1 MKFKKYRPMKTEK
14 SLCRIIT
21 LAFVLLLSYTAV
33 AQEQENLITKT
44 KSIVKVFNE
53 SNISALFVINSF
65 GDINVST
72 WKSNQLKM
80 TISIEVS
87 GWETEDVDLF
97 LEKLLPEPYSS
108 ADVEGVTVMSVYNF
122 KLNKNCCCPD
132 EKKVYRPWFGKKAE
146 VKSYRINY
154 DIKIPETV
162 DFVNLGNTYGNISL
176 PSFKGKLIV
185 DLRNGDLKTG
195 NLDLVSCECPGIKVR
210 YGRVNLG
217 EVNNGI
223 LNFYSCELVKIAALN
238 DSKLTSSFSNVQL
251 DWASGIKL
259 QSKSDDYL
267 IDNLDSLS
275 GSGQFTTLTIN
286 KLGHFL
292 QFNNRSG
299 EILINSIDQGFK
311 SIELDGQYNHYSL
324 ELSGL
329 EYLFSAKL
337 ESTELK
343 CSESICSKSFQNEAM
358 SSSIIFNKKIGSG
371 ESLSRISLNCS
382 KCNIDLKTD

>member
-1 MKFKKYRPMKTEK
+1 MKKEK
-14 SLCRIIT
+14 SLCKYFMI
-21 LAFVLLLSYTAV
+21 AFALFLFSPAY

-44 KSIVKVFNE
+44 KTIEKVFND

-65 GDINVST
+65 GDINIST
-72 WKSNQLKM
+72 WKSNRLEM
-80 TISIEVS
+80 TIEVEVS
-87 GWETEDVDLF
+87 GWEEEDVDLF

-108 ADVEGVTVMSVYNF
+108 GDVEGVTVISVYNF

-132 EKKVYRPWFGKKAE
+132 EKKVYRPLFGKKAE

-162 DFVNLGNTYGNISL
+162 DFVNLGNTYGNISI

-185 DLRNGDLKTG
+185 NVRNGDLKTG

-251 DWASGIKL
+251 GRASGVSL

-275 GSGQFTTLTIN
+275 GKGQFTTLSIE
-286 KLGHFL
+286 KLGQYL
-292 QFNNRSG
+292 NFNNRSG
-299 EILINSIDQGFK
+299 EIIVNKINPDFK
-311 SIELDGQYNHYSL
+311 SIVLDGQYNHYSL
-324 ELSGL
+324 DLSGL

-337 ESTELK
+337 ESTELN
-343 CSESICSKSFQNEAM
+343 CIESICSKSFQNEAM
-358 SSSIIFNKKIGSG
+358 SSSITFNKKIGSG

>member
-1 MKFKKYRPMKTEK
+1 MKKEE
-14 SLCRIIT
+14 SLCKYFMIV
-21 LAFVLLLSYTAV
+21 FVLFLFSPAY

-44 KSIVKVFNE
+44 KTIEKVFDN
-53 SNISALFVINSF
+53 SNISGLFVINSF
-65 GDINVST
+65 GNINIST
-72 WKSNQLKM
+72 WKSNRLEM
-80 TISIEVS
+80 TIEVEVS
-87 GWETEDVDLF
+87 GWEEEDVDLF

-108 ADVEGVTVMSVYNF
+108 GDVEGVTVMSVYNF
-122 KLNKNCCCPD
+122 KLNKNCYCPD

-162 DFVNLGNTYGNISL
+162 DFVNLGNTYGNVSI

-185 DLRNGDLKTG
+185 DVRNGDLKTG

-223 LNFYSCELVKIAALN
+223 LNFYSCELVKISALN

-251 DWASGIKL
+251 GRASGVSL

-267 IDNLDSLS
+267 IDHLDSLS
-275 GSGQFTTLTIN
+275 GKGQFTTLSIE
-286 KLGHFL
+286 KLGQYL
-292 QFNNRSG
+292 NFNNRSG
-299 EILINSIDQGFK
+299 EIIVSKINPDFK
-311 SIELDGQYNHYSL
+311 SIVLDGQYNHYSL
-324 ELSGL
+324 DLSGL

-337 ESTELK
+337 ESTELN
-343 CSESICSKSFQNEAM
+343 CTESICSKSFKNEAM
-358 SSSIIFNKKIGSG
+358 SSSITFNKKIGSG